1 MIPRIK
7 VQVVTPYGL
16 FLDEETE
23 LLVLPTSE
31 GEIGV
36 MHGHLPMICAIYPG
50 ELRLNQPS
58 EQGGGSSKVRC
69 AFISA
74 GYAEIRRKTVQVVCN
89 AAEWAQDIDTERAQI
104 ALNRALERLADPN
117 LPAFLMQRNRHA
129 KRRALA
135 RLHVAE
141 RYRNAH
147 HLSVE

>member
-1 MIPRIK
+1 M
-7 VQVVTPYGL
+7 
-16 FLDEETE
+16 
-23 LLVLPTSE
+23 
-31 GEIGV
+31 
-36 MHGHLPMICAIYPG
+36 
-50 ELRLNQPS
+50 
-58 EQGGGSSKVRC
+58 RC